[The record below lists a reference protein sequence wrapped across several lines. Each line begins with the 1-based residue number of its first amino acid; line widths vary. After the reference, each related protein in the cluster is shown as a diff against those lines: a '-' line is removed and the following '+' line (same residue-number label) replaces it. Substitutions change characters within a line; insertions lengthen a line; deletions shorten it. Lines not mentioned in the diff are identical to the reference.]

1 MGHWEK
7 KLFIMR
13 NSKTVQNL
21 VFLLERAIHVSAAV
35 FDNCWEDCE
44 ALSHDEAARLKRQLA
59 AIARNIDRA
68 STYVESEAYPTPAT
82 IKQCTLV
89 KPQQQ
94 ELSSM

>member
-35 FDNCWEDCE
+35 FDNCWEDRN
-44 ALSHDEAARLKRQLA
+44 ALSHDEAARLKGQLA
-59 AIARNIDRA
+59 AIASNIDLA
-68 STYVESEAYPTPAT
+68 SAYVESEAYPAPAT
-82 IKQCTLV
+82 IKQCIFV
-89 KPQQQ
+89 EPR
-94 ELSSM
+94 